1 MSKRNYGERA
11 RGGASWADAMW
22 RLSAGSKNYVQGIF
36 RRVIY
41 KKNIVCPDLSLELSS
56 RSFKIKRGKTVF
68 KMRYSEVE
76 RFRQEGAFK
85 FQDFLENLLDNLI
98 PDDLPLFTM
107 SFDDYDAVCNF
118 WNKHSNI
125 TIKKESFREFLYENS
140 KYSLICRDQEKIVGT
155 LLCGQDGL
163 TGYIHNLT
171 VDENYKDKGVEERLL
186 EACLENL
193 RENGIKDYM
202 VFVNPDENSFWESC
216 GWQKKEDIVVYSK

>member
-1 MSKRNYGERA
+1 
-11 RGGASWADAMW
+11 
-22 RLSAGSKNYVQGIF
+22 
-36 RRVIY
+36 
-41 KKNIVCPDLSLELSS
+41 
-56 RSFKIKRGKTVF
+56 
-68 KMRYSEVE
+68 MRYSEVE

>member
-22 RLSAGSKNYVQGIF
+22 RLSAESKGYVQGIF

-56 RSFKIKRGKTVF
+56 RSFKIKKCKTVF

-202 VFVNPDENSFWESC
+202 VL
-216 GWQKKEDIVVYSK
+216 